1 MYKLALVKEA
11 CYQDLWVC
19 DKSKGLKNLLHSTLF
34 RTGPIGLLDI
44 FEGDFFILET
54 NKSKLAKKLRKR
66 QVHHL
71 SEKDYEKIENTKSE
85 LFKQS
90 PIEIAKNPDSIDW
103 NKYDIV
109 ISINFAV
116 PIKIRKKYKNLVW
129 ICLTGEGKYPV
140 GLNSWDYLISHNCP
154 TSPCLN
160 STIIDMPY
168 TLISSNFLIKNF
180 NKGEKKNGLYFEIN
194 IFNNIWLKSKKKTL
208 PTIFNQLKLPL
219 RFHDGDIKSHID
231 KLISSKY
238 FVKYKGR
245 SLRGNSLIEAISS
258 ECICFLG
265 YSDCYGKLNLPRFCY
280 YSDLNELIEKI
291 NILEKNDNQRLNL
304 ISEQKLVLDGIIG
317 NVDLQFEQALTKKRN
332 RKTKKNIRFKEKFF
346 KLFSYLYYS
355 LLVRIKIHGIDAFDF
370 LPPMNE

>member
-19 DKSKGLKNLLHSTLF
+19 EKSIGLKNLLYSTLL
-34 RTGPIGLLDI
+34 RTGPLALLDD
-44 FEGDFFILET
+44 FKGDFFILET
-54 NKSKLAKKLRKR
+54 NKSKPAKKLRKS

-71 SEKDYEKIENTKSE
+71 SDNDYEKIENTKYE
-85 LFKQS
+85 FFEKTLK
-90 PIEIAKNPDSIDW
+90 EIAINPEAIEW
-103 NKYDIV
+103 HNYDIV

-116 PIKIRKKYKNLVW
+116 PINIRKKYKNLVW

-160 STIIDMPY
+160 SSIIDMPY

-180 NKGEKKNGLYFEIN
+180 NKGVNKNGLYFEVN
-194 IFNNIWLKSKKKTL
+194 SFNNHRLKYKKNTL
-208 PTIFNQLKLPL
+208 PSSFTQLNIPL

-245 SLRGNSLIEAISS
+245 SLRGNSFIEAISS

-280 YSDLNELIEKI
+280 YSDLNELVEKI
-291 NILEKNDNQRLNL
+291 NFLEKNDNYRLKL
-304 ISEQKLVLDGIIG
+304 ISEQKLTLETIIA
-317 NVDLQFEQALTKKRN
+317 NVDLQFEQALSIKRDLNKK
-332 RKTKKNIRFKEKFF
+332 KTINLKGKFF
-346 KLFSYLYYS
+346 KFFSYLYFC
-355 LLVRIKIHGIDAFDF
+355 LLIRIKIHGIDSYDF
-370 LPPMNE
+370 LPPMHE